1 MKVLRSVAHRL
12 VLTPEQCGPM
22 AATAPPT
29 LGIQVP
35 KSSESPS
42 VSRERAAEPQTATE
56 RERER
61 EIDTN
66 THTHTQTDVNIYICM
81 YTQTGT

>member
-35 KSSESPS
+35 KSSESPC

-56 RERER
+56 RERGR
-61 EIDTN
+61 
-66 THTHTQTDVNIYICM
+66 
-81 YTQTGT
+81 